1 MNRSQKVR
9 AIYIEL
15 MGSLEGVLPRREV
28 LSIAAQLLDQHDT
41 DGSYDGHQFGNDDFA
56 PDCDAIDVALA
67 DGGWRLRARERLFQ
81 DAHFDEDPQLQA
93 RSRNRLHT
101 LMQRVA

>member
-15 MGSLEGVLPRREV
+15 MGSLEGAMPRREV
-28 LSIAAQLLDQHDT
+28 LSLAVQLLDQYDSDRT
-41 DGSYDGHQFGNDDFA
+41 YDGYGNTDDSIV
-56 PDCDAIDVALA
+56 PDCEAVDVALA
-67 DGGWRLRARERLFQ
+67 DGGWRLRARERLFR
-81 DAHFDEDPQLQA
+81 DAHFDEDPQLQD

-101 LMQRVA
+101 IMQRAA